1 MRESWA
7 VKKILMLFGLFV
19 ISTGVMANCES
30 GHWLQ
35 TKNDD
40 GTILTLEDGSVWRV
54 TGGGEVDSQLWLDAD
69 ELLVCDDGTMI
80 NKDEDNEQVDVELLS
95 R

>member
-1 MRESWA
+1 M
-7 VKKILMLFGLFV
+7 KKIAMLLGLFA
-19 ISTGVMANCES
+19 ISMGALADCES

-80 NKDEDNEQVDVELLS
+80 NKDEDNEQVDVQLLS